1 MRRLSV
7 LVFVCG
13 LSVGTC
19 GVFGQAKDAPG
30 HLGFYRHPSLWGDV
44 IVFEAEEDLWK
55 VSVKGGVATRL
66 TTHPGQE
73 FAPAISPDGT
83 MVAFCAQY
91 EGPVDVYVMPL
102 AGGLPKRL
110 TFEGARRTNVVGWKP
125 AAGGKPAMVMAATDA
140 LSTLPDS
147 QLTLID
153 PTSGVRTVVPL
164 SQAAQGA
171 YEDTGKTLFFT
182 RLAFQGSQTKRYKGG
197 SVQTLWKFA
206 DGDAEATPMSADFAG
221 TSANAMWWD
230 GRVYFQTDRD
240 GTMEIYSM
248 KPDGADVQQQTN
260 HTREETRLLDVRGA
274 SADASRQ
281 SGRFV
286 YQMGADIWVYNASSK
301 ADAKIDIRL
310 ESDFDQTREKW
321 IKKPFDYLSSAAIS
335 PDGSKAVL
343 TVRGQVFTVPKDAGR
358 LAEVSREEGVR
369 YRNATWMPD
378 GKSLLAL
385 SDESGE
391 VELWTLPPNG
401 VGTPTQLTTD
411 GTILRWEAVPSPDG
425 KKIAHHDKNQKLWLF
440 DVATK
445 TDTNIDTNGMDN
457 FSGLGWSPDSRWL
470 SYIAYANNQNRQ
482 VKIFDTQTSTITFAT
497 TDRFDTSDATWS
509 PDGKWLYI
517 LSDRN
522 IKTLVTS
529 PWGAMQPEPFFDQR
543 TMAYAIALKKG
554 ERSPW
559 IPGDEVY
566 DAKKEQEK
574 KDKEKKEKEKPD
586 PDKKEAD
593 KAADAKDAQPAKDA
607 DPAKKDDDKSDKD
620 AKDDTKKEAPKPVEI
635 DLGGLETRLNEV
647 PVDPGNYFGLS
658 MNDKRLFFL
667 SKDSD
672 PDAKTMLLAVDIA
685 NKDVE
690 AKTLVKDL
698 EGYDLSRDGKA
709 ILVRRKDSLAIIDAA
724 SGPNADLSKATL
736 PLGGWTFPLTPREEW
751 RQMFTDAW
759 RLERD
764 YFYDTNMHG
773 VDWKAMK
780 ARYLPLVDR
789 VSCRGELSDVLAQ
802 MVGELSAL
810 HIFVYGGDMR
820 DVPDRISLAGLGA
833 VLEKTDNGFVV
844 TKIFPSDP
852 DVPDLTAPLARPEVD
867 VHEGDVITMV
877 NGREAGTIED
887 MGNALRTLAGKQ
899 VLLHVKEKAGGERDV
914 IVTPWNM
921 GNEANLRY
929 HAWEYTRRLQVEDAG
944 KGELGYVHLRA
955 MGGDNMDEFAKGY
968 YPVFNR
974 KGLIIDVRHNRGGN
988 IDSWILNRLIRKAW
1002 FYWQARVG
1010 DPTWNMQQAF
1020 RGHIVVLCDELTA
1033 SDGEAFSEGIKRL
1046 KIGPVIGTRT
1056 WGGEIWLSSSN
1067 RLVDGGIATAAEIGV
1082 YGLQGDWLIEGH
1094 GVDPDVVVENLPHAT
1109 FKGQDAQ
1116 LEAAIRYLQKE
1127 ISEHPVDVPPAPKHP
1142 IKSFRGAGG
1151 NATDAK

>member
-1 MRRLSV
+1 MRLLSV
-7 LVFVCG
+7 LVFACG
-13 LSVGTC
+13 LSVGTL
-19 GVFGQAKDAPG
+19 VSVGQAGSEPG
-30 HLGFYRHPSLWGDV
+30 QLGFYRHPALWGDV

-55 VSVKGGVATRL
+55 VSDTGGVATRL

-83 MVAFCAQY
+83 MVAFCAEY

-125 AAGGKPAMVMAATDA
+125 AAEGKPALVMAATDA
-140 LSTLPDS
+140 LSTLPDT

-153 PTSGVRTVVPL
+153 PTSGERTVVPL
-164 SQAAQGA
+164 SQAAQGV
-171 YEDTGKTLFFT
+171 YDDEGKALYFT

-197 SVQTLWKFA
+197 SAQTLWKFA
-206 DGDAEATPMSADFAG
+206 AGDAEATPMSADFAG

-230 GRVYFQTDRD
+230 RRVYFQTDRD
-240 GTMEIYSM
+240 GTMEIFSM
-248 KPDGADVQQQTN
+248 KPDGTDVRQQTD
-260 HTREETRLLDVRGA
+260 HASEETRLLDVRGA

-281 SGRFV
+281 RGRFA
-286 YQMGADIWVYNASSK
+286 YQMGADIWVYDASTKS
-301 ADAKIDIRL
+301 DARIDIRL

-321 IKKPFDYLSSAAIS
+321 IKKPMEYLSAAAIS
-335 PDGSKAVL
+335 PDGSKVVL
-343 TVRGQVFTVPKDAGR
+343 TVRGQVFTVPKEAGR
-358 LAEVSREEGVR
+358 LAEVSRSEGVR

-401 VGTPTQLTTD
+401 VGTPTQLTSD

-425 KKIAHHDKNQKLWLF
+425 GKIAHHDKNQKLWVF
-440 DVATK
+440 DVASK
-445 TDTNIDTNGMDN
+445 TDTNIDTNSMDN
-457 FSGLGWSPDSRWL
+457 FSGLSWSPDSRWL

-482 VKIFDTQTSTITFAT
+482 VKLYDTRTSTLTFAT
-497 TDRFDTSDATWS
+497 TDRFDTSDAAWS

-522 IKTLVTS
+522 IKTVVTS

-543 TMAYAIALKKG
+543 TKAYAIALKKG

-574 KDKEKKEKEKPD
+574 KDKEKEKPA
-586 PDKKEAD
+586 PDK
-593 KAADAKDAQPAKDA
+593 KDAQPAADA
-607 DPAKKDDDKSDKD
+607 DPAMKVDAKGDKDDAKKD
-620 AKDDTKKEAPKPVEI
+620 APKPVEI
-635 DLGGLETRLNEV
+635 DLEGLEARLNEV
-647 PVDPGNYFGLS
+647 PVDPGNYFGLT
-658 MNDKRLFFL
+658 MNDKRLFFM

-672 PDAKTMLLAVDIA
+672 PDAKTMLMAVDIA

-690 AKTLVKDL
+690 AKTIGKDI

-709 ILVRRKDSLAIIDAA
+709 ILVRRKESLSIIDAA
-724 SGPNADLSKATL
+724 SGPNADQSKSTL
-736 PLGGWTFPLTPREEW
+736 NLGGWTFPLTPREEW
-751 RQMFTDAW
+751 RQMFADAW

-764 YFYDTNMHG
+764 YFYDTAMHG

-780 ARYLPLVDR
+780 DRYMPMVDR

-820 DVPDRISLAGLGA
+820 EKPDRISLAGVGA
-833 VLEKTDNGFVV
+833 VLEKTAEGFVV
-844 TKIFPSDP
+844 KQIFPSDP
-852 DVPDLTAPLARPEVD
+852 DMPDLTSPLARPEVD

-877 NGREAGTIED
+877 NGREAGTIEN
-887 MGNALRTLAGKQ
+887 MGDALRTLAGKQ
-899 VLLHVKEKAGGERDV
+899 VLLHVKEKAGGERGV
-914 IVTPWNM
+914 IVKPWSM
-921 GNEANLRY
+921 GDEGNLRY
-929 HAWEYTRRLQVEDAG
+929 HAWEYTRRRQVEDAG

-955 MGGDNMDEFAKGY
+955 MGGDNMNEFALGY

-988 IDSWILNRLIRKAW
+988 IDSWILNRLLRKAW

-1020 RGHIVVLCDELTA
+1020 RGHVVVLCDELTA
-1033 SDGEAFSEGIKRL
+1033 SDGEAFSEGVKRL

-1082 YGLQGDWLIEGH
+1082 YGPQGDWLIEGH
-1094 GVDPDVVVENLPHAT
+1094 GVDPDMVVDNLPHAT

-1116 LEAAIRYLQKE
+1116 LEAAIRYLQRE
-1127 ISEHPVDVPPAPKHP
+1127 ISEHPVDVPPAPRHP
-1142 IKSFRGAGG
+1142 NKSFRGAGG
-1151 NATDAK
+1151 NAIDAK